1 MDVDHYHYFT
11 HDIPEPGWDTNGIAV
26 QMGLDGIPYAGSMC
40 LPDRKQRTAIS
51 EFSGPGNEWN
61 ERKLQTALVFTIKE

>member
-1 MDVDHYHYFT
+1 
-11 HDIPEPGWDTNGIAV
+11 
-26 QMGLDGIPYAGSMC
+26 MGLDGIPYAGSMC

-61 ERKLQTALVFTIKE
+61 ERKLQTALVFTMKE